1 MISTGLVSGF
11 DPRSRNSN
19 VVKFKYR
26 IVINKKTGEQQ
37 YILPKDT
44 DFNFV
49 KLDLNKITLFDEEGD
64 NLQKLI
70 ENKLKKLKQIQGG
83 SRNMRKTT
91 KNNKNIKNKTL
102 RNNRI

>member
-1 MISTGLVSGF
+1 MINGGF
-11 DPRSRNSN
+11 DIRGRNSN

-64 NLQKLI
+64 NLENLI
-70 ENKLKKLKQIQGG
+70 KNKLKKLKQIKGG

>member
-1 MISTGLVSGF
+1 MINGGF
-11 DPRSRNSN
+11 DIRGRNSN

-44 DFNFV
+44 DFNLV
-49 KLDLNKITLFDEEGD
+49 QLDLNKITLFDEEGG
-64 NLQKLI
+64 NLQNLI
-70 ENKLKKLKQIQGG
+70 ENKLRKLKQIKGG